1 MTSTVHATLGEPDG
15 GGPVH
20 AAGLLARRG
29 WLALLLAL
37 AAVGTVQAQERQE
50 RATPAAIKAAFLSK
64 FLNYI
69 DLPASAPAQRD
80 NPLVIGVAG
89 ADDVHQALLQL
100 LKERGPDQRR
110 LVARRLA
117 EGDSLAGV
125 QLLFV
130 GASIDPLHSSLV
142 RAVRERALLL
152 VTDSPDGLKAG
163 ACINFVNLGNRVR
176 FEISLDAAEQHSIRI
191 SSRVL
196 ALAERVIGAH

>member
-20 AAGLLARRG
+20 AAGRMARRA

-37 AAVGTVQAQERQE
+37 AAAGNVSAQD
-50 RATPAAIKAAFLSK
+50 RATSASVKAAFLSK

-69 DLPASAPAQRD
+69 DLPATALSQPD
-80 NPLVIGVAG
+80 SPLVIGVAG
-89 ADDVHQALLQL
+89 ADDVHEALQHL
-100 LKERGPDQRR
+100 LKERGPGQRR
-110 LVARRLA
+110 LLARRLA

-125 QLLFV
+125 HLLFV
-130 GASIDPLHSSLV
+130 GTALDPLHSPLV
-142 RAVRERALLL
+142 RAARERALLL

-163 ACINFVNLGNRVR
+163 ACINFVSVGSRVR
-176 FEISLDAAEQHSIRI
+176 FEVSLDAAEQHSIRI

-196 ALAERVIGAH
+196 ALAERVVGAH